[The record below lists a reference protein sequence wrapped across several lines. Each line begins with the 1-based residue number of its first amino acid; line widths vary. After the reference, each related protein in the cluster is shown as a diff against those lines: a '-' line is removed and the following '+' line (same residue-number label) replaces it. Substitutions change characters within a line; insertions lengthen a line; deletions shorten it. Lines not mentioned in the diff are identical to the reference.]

1 MKMPSSVKKACNIV
15 GTVLVALVVL
25 MAVLLMG
32 ARIMGLKVYT
42 VISGSMT
49 PVYNVGDLIY
59 VKNIDPAALKPGD
72 DITFVLNEE
81 LVVAT
86 HRVVSVDVEKQH
98 IYTKGVANKDPD
110 KSPVHF
116 KNVIGTPVFK
126 IPVLGY
132 VSNWVQNPPGVY
144 ITVVGGAILLIAV
157 FLPDILGAKSK
168 KKKDDEN
175 EALRQE
181 IEQLRSQLENA
192 TEADQPAEET
202 VTE

>member
-1 MKMPSSVKKACNIV
+1 
-15 GTVLVALVVL
+15 
-25 MAVLLMG
+25 MG
-32 ARIMGLKVYT
+32 ARIVGLNVYN
-42 VISGSMT
+42 VVSGSMA

-59 VKNIDPAALKPGD
+59 VKSVDPATLKPGD
-72 DITFVLNEE
+72 DITFVLNED

-86 HRVVSVDVEKQH
+86 HRVVSVDVENQH
-98 IYTKGVANKDPD
+98 IYTKGVANKDAD

-132 VSNWVQNPPGVY
+132 VSNWVQNPPGLY
-144 ITVVGGAILLIAV
+144 ITVFGGAILLIAV
-157 FLPDILGAKSK
+157 FLPDLLGGKTK
-168 KKKDDEN
+168 KRQEDEN

-181 IEQLRSQLENA
+181 IEQLRSQLDAAE
-192 TEADQPAEET
+192 QPAEEQT